1 MGAVLFWGPLFV
13 ASTMNMFV
21 CPPSKT
27 LLYSLRVSYDS
38 SPGGTSSEEPVIP
51 CPSSS
56 LRMLAPATVN
66 PVATRI
72 TSNVALIGNSPT
84 FSHNLSNALN
94 CPLLYRSSCTSAG
107 TISIERTNVVEMPS
121 NRVVPTV
128 RIGSIGTRLGHLST
142 LKPMMV
148 VSADR
153 NIAWPVVST
162 ARTVAV
168 RLM

>member
-1 MGAVLFWGPLFV
+1 M
-13 ASTMNMFV
+13 
-21 CPPSKT
+21 
-27 LLYSLRVSYDS
+27 
-38 SPGGTSSEEPVIP
+38 IP

-56 LRMLAPATVN
+56 LRMLAPN
-66 PVATRI
+66 PVATVATKI

-153 NIAWPVVST
+153 KIAWPVVST

-168 RLM
+168 RLMCGSHGSTSSVWKPSLWAAHDISKRSSISSILFSSIRFVRCRA